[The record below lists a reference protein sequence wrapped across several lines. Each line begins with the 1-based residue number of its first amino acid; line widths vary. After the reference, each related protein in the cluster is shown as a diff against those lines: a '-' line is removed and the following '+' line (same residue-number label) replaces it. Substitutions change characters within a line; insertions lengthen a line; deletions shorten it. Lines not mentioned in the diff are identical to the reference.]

1 LNNVVWQI
9 KIQNITLASTSTLG
23 SFGYMAPEIL
33 PESKQRHVSPKCDV
47 YSFGVLLIE
56 LVKGSRF
63 NLDRGQIRKFIQ
75 WTRNIHVEE
84 DGFQQIFNVI
94 IKNSIMGFNNNE
106 AKLFLQISLKC
117 IQVIFL
123 PNILCLS
130 FNLWSS
136 EFQKPKIVS

>member
-1 LNNVVWQI
+1 VL
-9 KIQNITLASTSTLG
+9 
-23 SFGYMAPEIL
+23 
-33 PESKQRHVSPKCDV
+33 PKCDV

-63 NLDRGQIRKFIQ
+63 TLDRGKIRKFIQ
-75 WTRNIHVEE
+75 RAQKIHVEK

-94 IKNSIMGFNNNE
+94 IRNSIVGFNNNE

-123 PNILCLS
+123 PNLLCLS

-136 EFQKPKIVS
+136 EFQKPKIVG